1 MPYENTRIMLERAK
15 STLDRLREAIYEPI
29 GSLSATAWVTREPVP
44 YEKRTSGVQ
53 TQLEPGDKWGELWDC
68 AWFHFEGC
76 VPEYNNKPLSRA
88 VLLIDVNG
96 ELCLV
101 DEAGSP
107 RQGLT
112 NINSEFETALGLP
125 GKRVVDLAQPG
136 ENAAGQSI
144 DLWADAGCNDL
155 FGRYRSG
162 TLKEAQIA
170 VCHEDVRRL
179 YYDFEVLI
187 ELAEQIEEK
196 SARRAR
202 VIQALYEASLKLSMI
217 NEESVRQADEKIQSQ
232 LDKRGG
238 DPMLTISAI
247 GHAHIDLAWLWP
259 IRETIR
265 KGARTFSTV
274 LRNMEKYPDYV
285 FGASQPQLYQW
296 MKEYYP
302 KLYEQVG
309 QRVREGRWE
318 LQGAMW
324 VEPDTNI
331 SGGEALVRQILYG
344 KRFFQK
350 EFGQDIQTLWL
361 PDVFGYSGSL
371 PQLLR
376 KSGIPYM
383 MTQKL
388 SWSVYNTHPHHSFH
402 WEGID
407 GSRVLTHLPP
417 EDTYNGPAA
426 PRSLAKIEA
435 AYLDKNVS
443 EHALMLFGIGDGGGG
458 PGEEH
463 LERLTR
469 EHNLLGL
476 PPVVQEYSLDFFHK
490 LEQESERFETYR
502 GELYLEKHQGTLTS
516 QARNKRYN
524 RKMEK
529 ALRELEFVS
538 SAALAL
544 GGTAEDYPSDALERI
559 WKETLLYQ
567 FHDILPG
574 SSIARV
580 FDESLERY
588 AALLAETTEL
598 LSAAQNRVTQLAGVA
613 EDQVLAFNSLPWTRT
628 TIIERDGERHR
639 VTLPPMGFAFLA
651 PEHRLDPTEL
661 SEQTAELKADERS
674 LENAHLRVTFG
685 ENGGI
690 VSLAHKQQADPYSSR
705 EMIAPGAEANTLTVY
720 HDRGDAW
727 DFPRDYRDT
736 VAGRMELTGSA
747 SRIEGVSAIVEQR
760 YRFGESTLV
769 QKIVLE
775 AGADT
780 LRFETTVDWRES
792 EKMLRASFPVQIMT
806 DQVNCEIQFGYL
818 KRPTTRNNA
827 IEFARDEICAHQY
840 IDLSQPDHGVAL
852 LSDSKYGY
860 SAEGH
865 TLDINLLRSPGYPD
879 PVADRAEH
887 GFVYALYPHAGDF
900 VQAQVYRK
908 GYELNTPISVPERDG
923 QSVEKVAVG
932 QRGETAFSGEHAYA
946 TTDGGH
952 RLIGTNAADNHAATQ
967 VRPFVNWHAERDRKT
982 FSLIQADHPHIM
994 VEAVKKAEDSD
1005 HLLFRLYETSGTHA
1019 QTKVTFA
1026 SAYAEILETDLME
1039 QPIRPD
1045 QGGIETV
1052 RHSDSAQLTFSPFEI
1067 KTLRV
1072 QLT

>member
-1 MPYENTRIMLERAK
+1 MPYENNRIMLDRAK
-15 STLDRLREAIYEPI
+15 NMLNRLREEIYEPI
-29 GSLSATAWVTREPVP
+29 GSLNVSAWITQEPVP
-44 YEKRTSGVQ
+44 YEARTSG
-53 TQLEPGDKWGELWDC
+53 TLKQLKPGDKWGELWDC
-68 AWFHFEGC
+68 AWFHFEGA
-76 VPEYNNKPLSRA
+76 VPDYANKPLRRA

-125 GKRVVDLAQPG
+125 GKRVVELAQPG
-136 ENAAGQSI
+136 EDVAGQTI
-144 DLWADAGCNDL
+144 DIWADAGCNDL

-170 VCHEDVRRL
+170 VCREDVRKL

-187 ELAEQIEEK
+187 ELAEQTDEK
-196 SARRAR
+196 SARRVR
-202 VIQALYEASLKLSMI
+202 VIQALYEASLKLSVI
-217 NEESVRQADEKIQSQ
+217 NEATVKAADGKLQPQ
-232 LDKRGG
+232 LSKKGG
-238 DPMLTISAI
+238 DPMLTVSAI

-285 FGASQPQLYQW
+285 FGASQPQLYLW

-302 KLYEQVG
+302 KLYEQIK

-344 KRFFQK
+344 KRFFRQ

-426 PRSLAKIEA
+426 PRSLSKIEA

-463 LERLTR
+463 LERLAR
-469 EHNLLGL
+469 EHDLLGL
-476 PPVVQEYSLDFFHK
+476 PPVVQEYSLDFFRK
-490 LEQESERFETYR
+490 LEREQDRFETYR

-524 RKMEK
+524 RQMEK
-529 ALRELEFVS
+529 ALRELEFTAS
-538 SAALAL
+538 LALAL
-544 GGTAEDYPSDALERI
+544 GGTSADYPSEPLERI

-574 SSIARV
+574 SSITRV

-588 AALLAETTEL
+588 AVLLAETTEL
-598 LSAAQNRVTQLAGVA
+598 LHTAQKRVA
-613 EDQVLAFNSLPWTRT
+613 ELAAADESQTLAFNSLPWQLERT
-628 TIIERDGERHR
+628 IGRSGEHST
-639 VTLPPMGFAFLA
+639 VSLPPMGFTLLTE
-651 PEHRLDPTEL
+651 EHRLDANLL
-661 SEQTAELKADERS
+661 SERTSQLKADPHS
-674 LENAHLRVTFG
+674 LENEHLHVTFG
-685 ENGGI
+685 AQGGI
-690 VSLAHKQQADPYSSR
+690 VSLVHNQR
-705 EMIAPGAEANTLTVY
+705 EMIAPGAEANLLTVY

-736 VAGRMELTGSA
+736 VAGRMELTGSTA
-747 SRIEGVSAIVEQR
+747 RIEGVSAILEQH

-780 LRFETTVDWRES
+780 LRFETAADWRES
-792 EKMLRASFPVQIMT
+792 EKMLRASFPVQIRS

-818 KRPTTRNNA
+818 KRPTTRNNG

-840 IDLSQPDHGVAL
+840 IDLSQPDYGVAL

-860 SAEGH
+860 SAEGQ

-887 GFVYALYPHAGDF
+887 EFVYALYPHAGDF

-908 GYELNTPISVPERDG
+908 GYELNTPVSVLERTSDG
-923 QSVEKVAVG
+923 TQKAAAAQV
-932 QRGETAFSGEHAYA
+932 GET
-946 TTDGGH
+946 
-952 RLIGTNAADNHAATQ
+952 
-967 VRPFVNWHAERDRKT
+967 T
-982 FSLIQADHPHIM
+982 FSLIQADHPHVM

-1005 HLLFRLYETSGTHA
+1005 HLLFRLYETSGTQA
-1019 QTKVTFA
+1019 TTSVTFA
-1026 SAYAEILETDLME
+1026 RACAEISETDLME
-1039 QPIRPD
+1039 QPIGPD
-1045 QGGIETV
+1045 QGGIATV
-1052 RHSDSAQLTFSPFEI
+1052 QDAPSVRLTFDPFEI

-1072 QLT
+1072 QMK